1 MMGTSHKGGM
11 NARWIAMRC
20 KERSFWTFLAEA
32 FGTRVRSEEEA
43 VATVYL
49 FGCVDSRAEF
59 DTSPEAANR
68 FHQLFRRPYADFV
81 DRTTTQHAKDIH
93 HVV

>member
-1 MMGTSHKGGM
+1 MMGLSRKGGM

-20 KERSFWTFLAEA
+20 KEQPFWTFLANT
-32 FGTRVRSEEEA
+32 FGTTVRNEEEA

-59 DTSPEAANR
+59 DTKPEAANR

-81 DRTTTQHAKDIH
+81 DRTTTQHA
-93 HVV
+93 